1 MSELDI
7 LPKNDSP
14 TEWIDWTTRQ
24 QTLASDPGGSA
35 WVSANAGSGKTHVL
49 TQRVIRLL
57 LAGAR
62 PSAILCLT
70 YTKAAASE
78 MSNRVFDRLA
88 EWATLPDEDL
98 ARRIEQIERKRPDR
112 IKIAEARRLFARALE
127 TPGGLKI
134 QTIHAFCEAL
144 LHQFP
149 LEANVAGHFSVLD
162 DRAASVLLAEARRSL
177 LTATA
182 MEGDADL
189 AEAFAEVLSI
199 GDEFGLENLLADIVA
214 NRHAVRDF
222 LRRANGRG
230 GVDQVLRRALGIA
243 ASETELS
250 CAETFWPLPGLHGAT
265 LSSYLELAFA
275 KGGVNVQGT
284 AELLERAVRQADP
297 LLRAGLLEDAFFT
310 AAGKPK
316 ADVSLI
322 AKAMKTANPAL
333 IDAIASARD
342 HVVAARER
350 LRLFRLYKATAAALT
365 LAARLDH
372 DYEELKKRSS
382 QLDFEDLIARSA
394 ELLTRSDV
402 GPWVH
407 YKLDQGIDHILVDE
421 AQDTSPVQWSVIRS
435 LREDFFSGVSARPTL
450 RSFFAVGDEKQSIYS
465 FQGARPERFSLEA
478 RDAERQVKQADRTFH
493 SIRLP
498 LSFRS
503 TEAVLSAV
511 DQVFSVAENARGL
524 SALGDEVVHRSSRNG
539 HPGAVEVWEMIKPE
553 TTESEEDWTAPF
565 DSTPESAPS
574 AMLARR
580 IAGRI
585 EAMIGRETIIEKDR
599 ERPIEPG
606 DILILVRKRGG
617 FVNALT
623 RALKR
628 RNNIPVAGADRLRLT
643 GHIAVQDL
651 MALGRFVLLPSD
663 DLSLAALLKSP
674 LFDLSEEHV
683 FEVAAKREDGTVLTE
698 IRRLAEGGAENWQS
712 VLDRL
717 EHYRALGRKAQPHD
731 FYARVLGPM
740 GGRRA
745 FLARLGSEVSDI
757 LDEFLT
763 FALSHEQ
770 SGLPGLQSFIT
781 TLEQEA
787 PEVKR
792 EQDKER
798 SEVRIMTVHAS
809 KGLEAPVVFLVDD
822 GSKAFNHSHL
832 AKFRLVPGEEM
843 DFPIWAPVKALDTAV
858 TAADK
863 ARLQQATEEEYRRLL
878 YVGMTRAA
886 DRLIVC
892 GYRGKKE
899 QPDTWHQMISNAL
912 PLNEQHCQ
920 PHTYRTAEGEWQG
933 LLWSLPDR
941 GRRFEQHMAKASIK
955 TKEDLPLALLT
966 PAPPAPPVPR
976 PLSPSGAGLTINDED
991 GDLMLTS
998 PLFDEG
1004 EDMGLAMQKG
1014 RLVHR
1019 MLQILPALPQ
1029 DERQAAATRYA
1040 ERAAR
1045 FWPRAEREALVR
1057 SVMEI
1062 LALPDLSP
1070 VFSNEAQAELTVMGT
1085 IRLGRELRAVSGRV
1099 DRMTVTADRV
1109 IILDYKTNR
1118 KPPRREEDA
1127 PFAHV
1132 AQLAIYRELLL
1143 PLYPDKPVECL
1154 LVYTEGPALI
1164 RLSEQALRNALD
1176 AVQSS
1181 A

>member
-1 MSELDI
+1 MSELDS
-7 LPKNDSP
+7 LPSNNSP
-14 TEWIDWTTRQ
+14 LEWIDWTTRQ

-182 MEGDADL
+182 LEGNADL

-199 GDEFGLENLLADIVA
+199 GDEFGLENLLTEIIA

-222 LRRANGRG
+222 LHRAMTRG
-230 GVDQVLRRALGIA
+230 GVNTVLRNSLGLGA
-243 ASETELS
+243 NETEQG
-250 CAETFWPLPGLHGAT
+250 CAEAYWPLPGLNGAR

-275 KGGVNVQGT
+275 KGGVTVKGV
-284 AELLERAVRQADP
+284 AELLEQAVRQSDP
-297 LLRAGLLEDAFFT
+297 FLRADHLEKAFFT

-316 ADVSLI
+316 ADSSLL
-322 AKAMKTANPAL
+322 AKAMKDADPGL
-333 IDAIASARD
+333 IDAVSSARD

-350 LRLFRLYKATAAALT
+350 LRLFRLYKATHAALT
-365 LAARLDH
+365 LAARLDQ

-435 LREDFFSGVSARPTL
+435 LREDFFSGTSARTLL

-478 RDAERQVKQADRTFH
+478 RDAERQVRQADGTFH

-511 DQVFSVAENARGL
+511 DQVFSVPANARGL

-539 HPGAVEVWEMIKPE
+539 HPGTVEVWDMIRPE
-553 TTESEEDWTAPF
+553 ASESEEDWTAPF

-585 EAMIGRETIIEKDR
+585 EAMIGHETIIEKDR

-606 DILILVRKRGG
+606 DILILVRKRGS

-628 RNNIPVAGADRLRLT
+628 RNNIPVAGADRLKLT

-651 MALGRFVLLPSD
+651 MALGRFVLLASD

-674 LFDLSEEHV
+674 LFDLTEDDV
-683 FEVAAKREDGTVLTE
+683 FEVAAKREETTVLAE
-698 IRRLAEGGAENWQS
+698 IRRLAEAGAGHWPS

-717 EHYRALGRKAQPHD
+717 EHYRALGAKAQPHD

-781 TLEQEA
+781 TLEQEG

-832 AKFRLVPGEEM
+832 AKFRMVPGDQME
-843 DFPIWAPVKALDTAV
+843 FPVWAPVKALETAV

-892 GYRGKKE
+892 GYRGKKD
-899 QPDTWHQMISNAL
+899 QPDTWHEMISTAL
-912 PLNEQHCQ
+912 PLDDAHCK
-920 PHTYRTAEGEWQG
+920 PHLYQAAEGEWQG

-941 GRRFEQHMAKASIK
+941 GREFERHEARQTIAMRPQ
-955 TKEDLPLALLT
+955 LPQALLT

-976 PLSPSGAGLTINDED
+976 PLSPSGAGLTVNDED

-1004 EDMGLAMQKG
+1004 EDMGLAMQRG

-1019 MLQILPALPQ
+1019 MLQILPALPET
-1029 DERQAAATRYA
+1029 ERHDAATRYA
-1040 ERAAR
+1040 GRAAR
-1045 FWPRAEREALVR
+1045 FWPRPEREALVA
-1057 SVMEI
+1057 SVMTI

-1070 VFSNEAQAELTVMGT
+1070 VFSHEAQAELTVMGT
-1085 IRLGRELRAVSGRV
+1085 IRLGREVRAVSARV

-1109 IILDYKTNR
+1109 IIVDYKTNR
-1118 KPPRREEDA
+1118 KPPRRAQDA
-1127 PFAHV
+1127 PFSHV
-1132 AQLAIYRELLL
+1132 AQLAIYRELLR
-1143 PLYPDKPVECL
+1143 PLYRGKPVECL
-1154 LVYTEGPALI
+1154 LVYTEGPVLI
-1164 RLSEQALRNALD
+1164 RLDDEMLDRALD
-1176 AVQSS
+1176 SLVREA
-1181 A
+1181 